1 MIWDKVEDWEIDGTE
16 IIFYDGEENEITRAN
31 IDSIIE
37 VYIERMK
44 KLEV

>member
-1 MIWDKVEDWEIDGTE
+1 MNWDKVENWEIDGTE
-16 IIFYDGEENEITRAN
+16 IIFYDSEENEITRAD
-31 IDSIIE
+31 IDSIIK